1 MFVSEL
7 PQANVLEMQSSETDG
22 NESLEKCSDEFSLN
36 LIPAKKLLLLPE
48 TGKKH
53 PHSSRPCENFVEPC
67 VHQTKAIDSTQMIS
81 SEKMPVCNQSA
92 RLMIRFIRAYQRFI
106 SPVLPP
112 ACRFYPTCS
121 EYGVQ
126 SIEMFGFFKGIWRTT
141 RRLMR
146 CHPFNPGGFDP
157 VR

>member
-7 PQANVLEMQSSETDG
+7 PQANVLEMLSSETDG
-22 NESLEKCSDEFSLN
+22 NDSLEKCSDESNLN
-36 LIPAKKLLLLPE
+36 LNPAKKLLSLPDM
-48 TGKKH
+48 GKGH
-53 PHSSRPCENFVEPC
+53 LHSSRHCENFVAPC
-67 VHQTKAIDSTQMIS
+67 VHQPKVIDGDQMIS
-81 SEKMPVCNQSA
+81 DEKRPVYNQSA
-92 RLMIRFIRAYQRFI
+92 RLMIRFIRAYQCFI

-126 SIEMFGFFKGIWRTT
+126 SIEKFGFFKGIWRIM

>member
-7 PQANVLEMQSSETDG
+7 LQANVLEMQSSETDG
-22 NESLEKCSDEFSLN
+22 NESLEKCSDESNLTLN
-36 LIPAKKLLLLPE
+36 PAKKLLSLPE
-48 TGKKH
+48 MGKKH
-53 PHSSRPCENFVEPC
+53 QHSSRLCENFVEPC
-67 VHQTKAIDSTQMIS
+67 VHQTKAIDGDQMIS
-81 SEKMPVCNQSA
+81 NEKMPVCNQSA

-126 SIEMFGFFKGIWRTT
+126 SIEKFGFFKGIWQII